1 MGGTV
6 SNRRK
11 GARCKIKKYKRKVWL
26 CHRPK
31 DTDQIQTEIEKS
43 IETGIPADKFVY
55 DDELPGGGQF
65 FCVETGKHFAD
76 AKSLADHKKS
86 RYYKR
91 RCKELKDEK
100 YTQDVAEMAA
110 GMTKE
115 KLPPAHGSDRMTT
128 LKI

>member
-1 MGGTV
+1 MPGGYG
-6 SNRRK
+6 RK
-11 GARCKIKKYKRKVWL
+11 NGARSKIKKYKRKVWL

-31 DTDQIQTEIEKS
+31 DTDQIQDEIKKSTES
-43 IETGIPADKFVY
+43 GIPADKFDY

-76 AKSLADHKKS
+76 AKSLEDHKKR

-91 RCKELKDEK
+91 RCKELKEEK
-100 YTQDVAEMAA
+100 YNQDVADAAA

-115 KLPPAHGSDRMTT
+115 ILPPAHEKNKSG
-128 LKI
+128 